1 MRRRALIGAAVVA
14 AMALT
19 ASPAFADACDPVVG
33 PPNAAALEAA
43 IAGLPNPD
51 VTGALVRVTGSAGR
65 WTGTSGVSDRS
76 TGAPVDPDGH
86 IRIGSTTKVFTA
98 VLVLRLAQEHR
109 IDLARPVQHYL
120 PGLLPDSYPPIPV
133 RTLLD
138 HTSGLPS
145 VDIPGM
151 YDPAWV
157 VAHRYDHWT
166 PQQVIATATA
176 HPVVFAPGT
185 AQMYTNTSYLVA
197 GLLAEKVTGVTYAQL
212 VRDLIT
218 RPLGL
223 RDTYEPGDD
232 PRLPAPHSN
241 GYLAVGGQLVDVTSM
256 NQSMTWSAGSLVS
269 TARDL
274 DTFLSA
280 LFRGRLLGREMT
292 AALFTVPD
300 VSLVEGG
307 PAIYSQGLMR
317 LVVNGTTVWG
327 KTGSRYGYASGVFA
341 TRNLE
346 RVVAYSVNA
355 TTKKSDGQPAI
366 VLRIADAASR

>member
-1 MRRRALIGAAVVA
+1 MRRRVLIGAAVA
-14 AMALT
+14 AAVALT
-19 ASPAFADACDPVVG
+19 ASPAAAGPSCPDIG
-33 PPNAAALEAA
+33 PPDAKALAAAISE
-43 IAGLPNPD
+43 LPNAD

-65 WTGTSGVSDRS
+65 WTGTSGVSDTTTR
-76 TGAPVDPDGH
+76 APVDPDGYF
-86 IRIGSTTKVFTA
+86 RIGSTTKVFTA
-98 VLVLRLAQEHR
+98 VLVLQLAQER
-109 IDLARPVQHYL
+109 RLDLARPVQHYL
-120 PGLLPDSYPPIPV
+120 PGLLPADYPPIPV

-157 VAHRYDHWT
+157 LAHRYDHWT
-166 PQQVIATATA
+166 PRQVVGTATA
-176 HPVVFAPGT
+176 HPVEFAPGT

-197 GLLAEKVTGVTYAQL
+197 GLLAEKVTGRSYGEL
-212 VRDLIT
+212 VRDRIA

-232 PRLPAPHSN
+232 PELPTPHSK
-241 GYLAVGGQLVDVTSM
+241 GYLTVDGTLKDATSM

-274 DTFLSA
+274 DTFLSG
-280 LFRGRLLGREMT
+280 LFRGRLLSREMT
-292 AALFTVPD
+292 AALFTVPE
-300 VSLVEGG
+300 VPLVEGG

-317 LVVNGTTVWG
+317 LEVNGVTVWG
-327 KTGSRYGYASGVFA
+327 KTGSRYGYSSGVFA
-341 TRNLE
+341 TRDLE

-355 TTKKSDGQPAI
+355 TTKKADGQPAI